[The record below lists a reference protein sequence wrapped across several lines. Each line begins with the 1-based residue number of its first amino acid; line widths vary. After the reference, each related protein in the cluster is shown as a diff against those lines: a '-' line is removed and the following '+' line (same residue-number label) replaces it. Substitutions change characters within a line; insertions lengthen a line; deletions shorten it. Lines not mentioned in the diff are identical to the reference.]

1 MVDKIFKSPL
11 FYILTGIYIIAG
23 YQVLAFGNQAGAFF
37 LSEGHYFEN
46 VGAITFFLASVIY
59 FYGFWKIRLLRS
71 EDRLF
76 FVKKL
81 ALLALAFLFF
91 FAAGEEISW
100 GQRIFHVQTPE
111 PLREVNNQG
120 EITLHNIPIA
130 GHEIPFETMFDL
142 LWLFLTVIVPF
153 VSMYK
158 PARRMINRLLP
169 ITHWGVGALF
179 FLNYIWAKVA
189 KLLYVDKYVFDLV
202 FLPFVQAVQEVKE
215 SNYSLLFAF
224 AALFSVFSMLYT
236 KSDSQQ

>member
-11 FYILTGIYIIAG
+11 FYILTGIYIVAG

-37 LSEGHYFEN
+37 LSEDHYFEN

-130 GHEIPFETMFDL
+130 GHEIPLETMFDL

-236 KSDSQQ
+236 KPDSQ